1 MKTLFLIRGMPG
13 SGKSTLAKQFL
24 TGGIVDAIVEEDDF
38 FVNKGL
44 YVYDASKQVEAA
56 NWCLSKA
63 KEALVSGKSVAIPN
77 VCGTKHEVER
87 YKRLATDQGAKFV
100 SLIVEGRHNGW
111 KQHCVGGSEAYK
123 TLKTFNVEF

>member
-1 MKTLFLIRGMPG
+1 MPG

-24 TGGIVDAIVEEDDF
+24 TGGIVDTIVEEDDF

-44 YVYDASKQVEAA
+44 YVYDASKRVEAA

-63 KEALVSGKSVAIPN
+63 KEALSKGDSIAVPN

-87 YKRLATDQGAKFV
+87 YKRLAAEQGAKFV
-100 SLIVEGRHNGW
+100 SLIVEGRHSGW
-111 KQHCVGGSEAYK
+111 KQHCVGGSDAYK
-123 TLKTFNVEF
+123 MLKTFNVEF